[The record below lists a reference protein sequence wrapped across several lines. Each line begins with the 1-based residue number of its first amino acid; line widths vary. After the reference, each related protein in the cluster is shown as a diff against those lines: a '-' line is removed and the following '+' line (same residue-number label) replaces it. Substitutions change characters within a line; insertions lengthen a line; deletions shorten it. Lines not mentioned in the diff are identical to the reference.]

1 MKRDKIPIVPPEL
14 IYPMNGIAP
23 LGAGSLGLGPLAFDP
38 LGSYTGITEE
48 VLEEPVQ
55 DADDL

>member
-1 MKRDKIPIVPPEL
+1 MKKNKIPIVPPEL

-23 LGAGSLGLGPLAFDP
+23 LGAGPLGLGPLAFDP
-38 LGSYTGITEE
+38 LGSYTGVTDE